1 MRRRAFLKRAGAGG
15 VAAALAGCSAEQVA
29 TDTGTE
35 GSGTSAS
42 ETEATGTTVGG
53 TTQTLV
59 VATYGAFVDAPSSSP
74 GGWVKQAFESEF
86 DAELV
91 WQTPDS
97 EVNYYVERANAG
109 VDVEADAYVG
119 LNTDMLIRVDENL
132 ESGSLF
138 AELGDGVD
146 DGGVREDLRFDPQG
160 RAVPFDTGYISLV
173 YNETMDDGSFVAP
186 ETFDGL
192 LDADYEGDL
201 LAQNPDSSS
210 TGRAFLL
217 HSIAAKGPENYLD
230 YWSELQDNGVRVL
243 GSWEDAYTRYTE
255 EEAPMVVSYSTDQV
269 FANESGADMAKHQ
282 IRFLNDQGY
291 ANPEGAAVFAD
302 ADAPELARE
311 FCSFLLRPEVQG
323 EIAVRNVAFPATSDA
338 AVPEDY
344 AQYAQEPPEAVT
356 FSYDELR
363 GNVEEWVTQ
372 WQQQFAEG

>member
-1 MRRRAFLKRAGAGG
+1 MKRRAFLRRAGAAG
-15 VAAALAGCSAEQVA
+15 VAAGLAGCSAEEVA
-29 TDTGTE
+29 TDTETATE
-35 GSGTSAS
+35 GS
-42 ETEATGTTVGG
+42 ETATGTTVGG
-53 TTQTLV
+53 RSQTLV

-74 GGWVKQAFESEF
+74 GGWVKQRFESEF

-97 EVNYYVERANAG
+97 EVNYYIERANAG

-146 DGGVREDLRFDPQG
+146 DGGVRDDLRFDPQG

-173 YNETMDDGSFVAP
+173 YNETMDDGSFGAP

-192 LDADYEGDL
+192 LDSEYEGDL

-217 HSIAAKGPENYLD
+217 HSIAAKGEDNYLD
-230 YWSELQDNGVRVL
+230 YWADLKDNGVRVL

-302 ADAPELARE
+302 ADVPELARE

-323 EIAVRNVAFPATSDA
+323 EIAVKNVAFPATGDA
-338 AVPEDY
+338 DVPDDY
-344 AQYAQEPPEAVT
+344 AQFAQEPPEAVT
-356 FSYDELR
+356 FSYEELR

-372 WQQQFAEG
+372 WQQQFVEN